1 MMRSI
6 VGLSALVL
14 LLSSPTLQAQ
24 ESAEPPRIEEVT
36 DVTAV
41 DLAVRVKN
49 VVGAVPTSLAPT
61 DVRVSEDGQPVPVSS
76 VARLGS
82 TAGAEP
88 WRIVLY
94 FDLPLSSKGTATA
107 TALALGEQANRLVQ
121 LGAVEVVLADPLPR
135 LHLSATRDANELG
148 NSLAA
153 LLLSRPGED
162 AVAGVRRT
170 ALAALAPPKARK
182 GDAAKLPPE
191 LAKEELAAAAIA
203 EELAIIERSLAGLVT
218 WAAENAG
225 SGPRALLWVTS
236 GFDLDPAS
244 FHRRYASY
252 AGGDG
257 LSKRLVQQVDDAA
270 LTLAGYG
277 WIVAPLSF
285 TDPGSAPSTPS
296 LQFEAFREQ
305 ALETTGVTDAGKV
318 AMAPIRVPLGGAKS
332 EEQKEAELPVFDA
345 PTAPLKSL
353 AGEGGGELVDK
364 ADAFPALLQRLDES
378 FRVTIQVNRRIDG
391 LLRPIEVRSASAGV
405 RIEGKGWLR
414 SATPEALAEARV
426 RRILAGENEIGD
438 LALAARFVS
447 PPAAGQRSVRLTL
460 DLSRNGS
467 KPETGKGSLLRLTL
481 ASGREDGEPTF
492 EHRLLTEQNLAAAS
506 WTRDE
511 AVTLPADAEWMIVLV
526 EDLASG
532 LWGARDL
539 EP

>member
-1 MMRSI
+1 MMRSPAR
-6 VGLSALVL
+6 LSALVL
-14 LLSSPTLQAQ
+14 LLSSPILQAQ
-24 ESAEPPRIEEVT
+24 DPAEPPRIEEVT

-61 DVRVSEDGQPVPVSS
+61 DVRVTEDGQSVPVSS
-76 VARLGS
+76 VARLGA

-94 FDLPLSSKGTATA
+94 FDLPLSSKATAHA

-121 LGAVEVVLADPLPR
+121 LGSVEVVLADPLPR
-135 LHLSATRDANELG
+135 LHLAATRDANELG

-191 LAKEELAAAAIA
+191 LAREELAAAAVA
-203 EELAIIERSLAGLVT
+203 EELAIIERGLAGLVT
-218 WAAENAG
+218 WAAEHAG
-225 SGPRALLWVTS
+225 NGPRALLWVTS

-244 FHRRYASY
+244 FHRRYAPN
-252 AGGDG
+252 AGGEG
-257 LSKRLVQQVDDAA
+257 LAQRLVQQVDDAA

-277 WIVAPLSF
+277 WTVAPLSF
-285 TDPGSAPSTPS
+285 ADPGSAPSTPS
-296 LQFEAFREQ
+296 VQFEAFREQ
-305 ALETTGVTDAGKV
+305 ALETTGVTDAGSV
-318 AMAPIRVPLGGAKS
+318 ARVPVRVPLGGAKT

-353 AGEGGGELVDK
+353 AGEGGGELVDR
-364 ADAFPALLQRLDES
+364 ADGLAALLQGLDES

-405 RIEGKGWLR
+405 KVEGKSWLR

-426 RRILAGENEIGD
+426 RRILAGENEIGE
-438 LALAARFVS
+438 LALGARFVS
-447 PPAAGQRSVRLTL
+447 EPVAGKRTVRLTL
-460 DLSRNGS
+460 DLSRRGS
-467 KPETGKGSLLRLTL
+467 KPEVGKGALLRLTL
-481 ASGREDGEPTF
+481 ASGREEGQPTF
-492 EHRLLTEQNLAAAS
+492 EHRLLKDQDLSAAI

-511 AVTLPADAEWMIVLV
+511 AVPLPADAEWMIVLV

-532 LWGARDL
+532 MWGARDL